1 MVNNEV
7 SLKLQEQKLKDNRN
21 LIIKCLDS
29 DEVIDELIQ
38 VNSIAQ
44 QVN

>member
-7 SLKLQEQKLKDNRN
+7 SLELQKQILKDNRN

-29 DEVIDELIQ
+29 DEMIDALIQ
-38 VNSIAQ
+38 VNLVAQ